1 MHDAVASLVLLAGTV
16 IALILTRSRGLLIQI
31 AVETVLLLAIGALL
45 LWQGTSPLP
54 LFGNVPVGLAGAW
67 SRALA
72 VTWWLIGARLVVNIT
87 VFARGR
93 DPKSREARLFSDLT
107 AAVIYIT
114 TILIILNS
122 VLDLNVR
129 GLLVTSGAIAIVLG
143 LALQNTLADV
153 FSGIAVSLEQPV
165 HVGDRV
171 SFGDNIEGVIVQMN
185 WRSIRVQTDGDDLAT
200 VPNSI
205 VAKATIINRSVPTR
219 RRAVTVEMVAPSDA
233 APETVTELLRQ
244 ATLLCPALLPAPA
257 PSITICRFGL
267 RSSTYAISFFVSD
280 SPDVS
285 AAKSML
291 LRQTCRLFRHAGI
304 DRPAPISSVELLGSL
319 VLFEALSQ
327 EELAALAK
335 ELILHSVEPGDTIF
349 GQGAVASSIYVIEA
363 GVMETSR
370 HDPQSVNGLLSRIG
384 AGEYIGELGLITG
397 APRACTMKALTH
409 GRVQELRGDSLARLL
424 QTNKALNAAME
435 RSVRKGLAMLEQE
448 GATRADHPAEKAID
462 LFARIRAFFRV

>member
-16 IALILTRSRGLLIQI
+16 IALIVTRTRGLLVQM
-31 AVETVLLLAIGALL
+31 AVETVLLLAVGALL

-54 LFGNVPVGLAGAW
+54 LFGNIPVGLAGAW

-87 VFARGR
+87 VIARGR
-93 DPKSREARLFSDLT
+93 DPRSREARLFSDLA
-107 AAVIYIT
+107 AAVVYIT
-114 TILIILNS
+114 AILIVLNS

-129 GLLVTSGAIAIVLG
+129 GLLVTSGVIAIVLG

-171 SFGDNIEGVIVQMN
+171 SLGDNTEGVIVQMN

-219 RRAVTVEMVAPSDA
+219 RRAVTVEIVAPADA
-233 APETVTELLRQ
+233 TSEAVMELLRQ
-244 ATLLCPALLPAPA
+244 ATLLCPALLPVPA
-257 PSITICRFGL
+257 PSITLCRFGL
-267 RSSTYAISFFVSD
+267 RSITYAVSFFVAD
-280 SPDVS
+280 SPDIS

-291 LRQTCRLFRHAGI
+291 LRHTRRLFRYAGI
-304 DRPAPISSVELLGSL
+304 GQPAPMSPVELLGSL

-327 EELAALAK
+327 DELEALAK
-335 ELILHSVEPGDTIF
+335 ELILHSVEPGDTVF
-349 GQGAVASSIYVIEA
+349 GQGAVASSIYVIEG

-370 HDPQSVNGLLSRIG
+370 HDPQSVNGMLGRIG
-384 AGEYIGELGLITG
+384 AGEYVGELGLITG
-397 APRACTMKALTH
+397 SPRACTMKALTH
-409 GRVQELRGDSLARLL
+409 GRVWELRGDSLGRLL

-435 RSVRKGLAMLEQE
+435 RSVRKGLALLERDN
-448 GATRADHPAEKAID
+448 ATRADHPAEKASD